1 MKKIVPDPPVATI
14 LAALAYFEERL
25 NHASDLLNCANATTY
40 EAGVNLQGQD
50 RALVM
55 ASTHLIA
62 QTQGLIEQ
70 MIDYLPG
77 VSGAC
82 RAFAEIEV

>member
-14 LAALAYFEERL
+14 LAALACFEERL

-40 EAGVNLQGQD
+40 EAGDNLQGQD

-70 MIDYLPG
+70 MIDYLPT

-82 RAFAEIEV
+82 RAFVKTDG